1 MQERLS
7 HEQRRLWAALVGYG
21 AEPLAADQLARELE
35 PGPKSFGVAVER
47 LNEAAEQSDLLQII
61 DYTGVAGDSIAI
73 RSAVL
78 AFAELSSG
86 KRFALLSDL
95 VFGSELDRIAVDAP
109 THFHDAIAT
118 LLDSEPMP
126 NAPAPAAVTPT
137 MLAVAAGVLLVVT
150 LVALAVSA
158 PESQDAVPLPAFT
171 TTTTAPVVSE
181 PDLGSLVIDRDR
193 VVDLR
198 LDDDGSVIRL
208 DPQSQTVIWRSRV
221 FADAVTLRVD
231 ADVVTVGRE
240 SGWRTY
246 LSAIDGTQLPP

>member
-1 MQERLS
+1 
-7 HEQRRLWAALVGYG
+7 
-21 AEPLAADQLARELE
+21 
-35 PGPKSFGVAVER
+35 
-47 LNEAAEQSDLLQII
+47 
-61 DYTGVAGDSIAI
+61 
-73 RSAVL
+73 
-78 AFAELSSG
+78 
-86 KRFALLSDL
+86 
-95 VFGSELDRIAVDAP
+95 
-109 THFHDAIAT
+109 
-118 LLDSEPMP
+118 
-126 NAPAPAAVTPT
+126 
-137 MLAVAAGVLLVVT
+137 
-150 LVALAVSA
+150 
-158 PESQDAVPLPAFT
+158 
-171 TTTTAPVVSE
+171 VVSE